1 MADRRP
7 ARTAPD
13 TRHVSDD
20 ALRQLVGFNIKRAMN
35 VIAGDLRTT
44 LTPFELR
51 MVTYSALT
59 LIGDNPSLSQA
70 QLAAALSVERP
81 NLVNVIEEL
90 AGRGLISRDRV
101 PTDRRT
107 NALRLTTQ
115 GARLLAQATEA
126 VRAHEAQL
134 LDGIDPADIATLR
147 AVLGRIERNGTERI

>member
-1 MADRRP
+1 MADLRP
-7 ARTAPD
+7 AKTAPD
-13 TRHVSDD
+13 THHVSDE
-20 ALRQLVGFNIKRAMN
+20 ALRHLVGFNIKRAMN
-35 VIAGDLRTT
+35 VIAGDLRDT

-51 MVTYSALT
+51 MVTFSALT

-70 QLAAALSVERP
+70 QLAAALAVERP

-90 AGRGLISRDRV
+90 AGRDLISRDRV

-126 VRAHEAQL
+126 VRAHEARL